1 MEEQI
6 RQILPEKVRQAFDDI
21 VEQRVLGASKHIAM
35 IGEMFEAIADRGLQ
49 EHKKPAD
56 IIEEIKKV
64 ADYFIATRGEASQ
77 AVSNAILLM
86 IHNIDQYSDL
96 ESAEAVRKILET
108 KNAYARTAKE
118 SVDVCVSYGVKLAE
132 PMSRIFVYDYSSTVE
147 KFLRSLQKNNK
158 PYEIYIAESR
168 VIDGGKPFVR
178 ACLESGYKIKFI
190 PEASMMY
197 YLKDCDGAFMGAD
210 TFYPDGTGFNTTG
223 SDIVGLICDYYKIPL
238 YFLTP
243 LIKVDIRPLTGGRK
257 NLVYKDLHEKLSYNW
272 EKDLDTEN
280 INFVTPELLGVDPKF
295 IRAFVTEKGVVPA
308 GSMYELSVQYSKEL
322 RGE

>member
-6 RQILPEKVRQAFDDI
+6 RQILPEKARQAFDDI

-86 IHNIDQYSDL
+86 THNIDQYSNL
-96 ESAEAVRKILET
+96 ELSEAVRKILET

-118 SVDVCVSYGVKLAE
+118 SVDACVSYGVKLAE
-132 PMSRIFVYDYSSTVE
+132 PMNRIFVYDYSSTVE

-178 ACLESGYKIKFI
+178 ACQESGYKIKFI

-197 YLKDCDGAFMGAD
+197 YLKDCDGAFMGAE
-210 TFYPDGTGFNTTG
+210 
-223 SDIVGLICDYYKIPL
+223 
-238 YFLTP
+238 
-243 LIKVDIRPLTGGRK
+243 
-257 NLVYKDLHEKLSYNW
+257 NLLSGWNG
-272 EKDLDTEN
+272 
-280 INFVTPELLGVDPKF
+280 I
-295 IRAFVTEKGVVPA
+295 
-308 GSMYELSVQYSKEL
+308 
-322 RGE
+322 